1 LTSLGIA
8 LALRQGQAK
17 KETPMRF
24 SRTLILTMA
33 ALTSFAIA
41 CKSSERQESPPKSA
55 PVSPSPSSTETPGPP
70 GAAKATL
77 TDAQIAAIVVAAN
90 QVDIDNG
97 VLAERKSKND
107 DVKKF
112 AERMVTD
119 HTGVNKAAVELV
131 TKLGV
136 TPAETDASRGLTT
149 GGDATRHK
157 LDALDGAAFD
167 RAYVDNE
174 VAYHKAVIEV
184 LDTQLIPSATNAE
197 LKKMLVGVRPAFVA
211 HLEHAQ
217 QIQASLAKPGA

>member
-1 LTSLGIA
+1 
-8 LALRQGQAK
+8 
-17 KETPMRF
+17 MRF

-33 ALTSFAIA
+33 VLTSFATA
-41 CKSSERQESPPKSA
+41 CKSSEQRESPPPKNA
-55 PVSPSPSSTETPGPP
+55 PVGPSPSSTEIPSPP
-70 GAAKATL
+70 AVAKATL
-77 TDAQIAAIVVAAN
+77 TDAQIAAVVVAAN

-97 VLAERKSKND
+97 VLAERKSKNEE
-107 DVKKF
+107 VKKF
-112 AERMVTD
+112 AKRMVTD

-136 TPAETDASRGLTT
+136 TPAETDASRGLTA
-149 GGDATRHK
+149 GGDATRSK
-157 LDALDGAAFD
+157 LDALDGDTFD

-197 LKKMLVGVRPAFVA
+197 LKNMLVGVRPAFVA

-217 QIQASLAKPGA
+217 HIQASLAKPGTQSRI

>member
-1 LTSLGIA
+1 
-8 LALRQGQAK
+8 
-17 KETPMRF
+17 MRF
-24 SRTLILTMA
+24 SRTLILTLA

-41 CKSSERQESPPKSA
+41 CKSSEQRESPPKGAPASA
-55 PVSPSPSSTETPGPP
+55 PSPSSTESPSSP
-70 GAAKATL
+70 AAAEATL
-77 TDAQIAAIVVAAN
+77 SDAQIAAIVVAAN

-97 VLAERKSKND
+97 VLAERKSKNEE
-107 DVKKF
+107 VKKF

-149 GGDATRHK
+149 GGDATRSK
-157 LDALDGAAFD
+157 LDALDGDAFD

-174 VAYHKAVIEV
+174 VAYHKAVMEV

-197 LKKMLVGVRPAFVA
+197 LKNMLVGVRPAFAA

-217 QIQASLAKPGA
+217 HLQTSLAKPGAQSRM